1 MTHDKL
7 SKELVKFIEKHLSNN
22 DSLGTVEKRL
32 AIHTAIKII
41 EDYE

>member
-1 MTHDKL
+1 MSNKL
-7 SKELVKFIEKHLSNN
+7 LVKSLVKFIEDHLSFN
-22 DSLGTVEKRL
+22 DGLATIEKRL